1 MTRRRPSRAAD
12 REAGFT
18 IIETI
23 AGAVITVIIVVALG
37 QAMSIAMG
45 GARDNRFHQDA
56 VAVALTEL
64 EAAGALTW
72 GELART
78 EVDATAPRLAASGVA
93 LAGAAL
99 GLPADEGLVVNGT
112 GVVEPRIDVVVE
124 GVPYT
129 VWRYVSLPDRDS
141 RRMTIE
147 ITWIDDGRS
156 HSFVTSTLLT
166 DATADEIGVAGG

>member
-1 MTRRRPSRAAD
+1 MTRRRPNRAAAG
-12 REAGFT
+12 EAGFT

-37 QAMSIAMG
+37 QALSIAMS

-56 VAVALTEL
+56 VAVALSEL
-64 EAAGALTW
+64 EAARAVTW
-72 GELART
+72 DELALT
-78 EVDATAPRLAASGVA
+78 EVDATAPLLAASGEA
-93 LAGAAL
+93 LDGPAL
-99 GLPADEGLVVNGT
+99 GLAADEGLAVTAT
-112 GVVEPRIDVVVE
+112 GVVEPRLDVVVE

-147 ITWIDDGRS
+147 ITWVDDGRS

-166 DATADEIGVAGG
+166 DATTDEIGVSGG

>member
-1 MTRRRPSRAAD
+1 MFRRRLSRAASG
-12 REAGFT
+12 EAGFT

-45 GARDNRFHQDA
+45 GARNNRFHQNA

-64 EAAGALTW
+64 EAARAVSW
-72 GELART
+72 EELALT
-78 EVDATAPRLAASGVA
+78 EVDAEAPLLTASGVA
-93 LAGAAL
+93 LDGSAL
-99 GLPADEGLVVNGT
+99 GLAADEGLAMLET
-112 GVVEPRIDVVVE
+112 GVVEPRLDVEVE

-156 HSFVTSTLLT
+156 HSFLTSTLLT
-166 DATADEIGVAGG
+166 DATADEIGVSGG